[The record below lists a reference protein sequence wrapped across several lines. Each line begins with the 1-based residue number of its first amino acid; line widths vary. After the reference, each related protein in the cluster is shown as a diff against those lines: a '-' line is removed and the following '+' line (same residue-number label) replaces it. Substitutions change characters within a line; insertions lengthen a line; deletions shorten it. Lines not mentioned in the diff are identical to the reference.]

1 MTAKLLELPKLRVP
15 DSKIPEINPVDRMRW
30 FKLTPTAKGVELLL
44 KSQYN
49 QRCASTGLTTKMQL
63 QQYLDI
69 LDSQ

>member
-15 DSKIPEINPVDRMRW
+15 ASKIPEINPVDRMRW
-30 FKLTPTAKGVELLL
+30 FKLTPVAKGVELLL

-49 QRCASTGLTTKMQL
+49 QRCYNTALTTKLQL